1 MEEFDLMYML
11 KTPLFMGTADKVITE
26 AESVDINADDQ
37 LNNTFKNLLIVR
49 ALTLE
54 ANFDALKQFL
64 QSLMG

>member
-1 MEEFDLMYML
+1 
-11 KTPLFMGTADKVITE
+11 MGTAYKVITE

-37 LNNTFKNLLIVR
+37 LNNTLKNLLIVR